1 MISFSMNN
9 SFNLLNQN
17 EEHLEM
23 LNLAQNYLNEIKYD
37 IKYNEEINIGSQTL
51 NVDNF
56 KINKLIKKNSHYNCY
71 EIVVEVKSIDR
82 RKQDVQDTESREA
95 EREYLSD
102 GRRSSSCGKTLRAW
116 TVRYCKN
123 R

>member
-1 MISFSMNN
+1 MNRLKRSGFTTLECIISLVILSIITYMISFSMNN

-23 LNLAQNYLNEIKYD
+23 LSLAQNYLNEIKYD

-82 RKQDVQDTESREA
+82 SVNIKSYVT
-95 EREYLSD
+95 
-102 GRRSSSCGKTLRAW
+102 K
-116 TVRYCKN
+116 K
-123 R
+123 